1 MTFRTGEGLLLK
13 KILKTIFVLS
23 LLWITSGCS
32 RIIPIKTVDGYS
44 MTSKDEF
51 IPINQSDIVF
61 YSDFKKNIKDNSSSY
76 LWTTASIKK
85 KYSKGNQS
93 FYSIYDHNNQWLG
106 YVDGKDIDKFS
117 LKYSGHRGFAI
128 NLPENSIA
136 SINNAVKNG
145 FKAIEIDP
153 RVTKDGVPVLMH
165 DPEINRTTNGSGL
178 ISQIE
183 YKDIEN
189 LHLKLDNKITNEKV
203 PTLDEIMKI
212 AKANNLMVNIDCS
225 KMDWGK
231 KSNYDPVM
239 KVITDNNMI
248 NNCFFVL
255 TNASQKNTFNKAYPD
270 ARLSWLYYEEYSDD
284 KLILD
289 SYSKYKNVIFSV
301 PEKDVQ
307 KEQKV
312 IREFLNRGIQI
323 HVYSVENKDKIDALK
338 KYDVSY
344 VETNTVKP

>member
-23 LLWITSGCS
+23 LLLITSGCS

-51 IPINQSDIVF
+51 IPINQSDIAF
-61 YSDFKKNIKDNSSSY
+61 YSDFKKNLKDNSSSY

-106 YVDGKDIDKFS
+106 YVDGKDIGKFS

-136 SINNAVKNG
+136 SINSAVENG

-153 RVTKDGVPVLMH
+153 RVTKDGIPILMH
-165 DPEINRTTNGSGL
+165 DPTIDRTTTGKGKLSDMTYNQIKNLNLTYNGKVTE
-178 ISQIE
+178 Q
-183 YKDIEN
+183 
-189 LHLKLDNKITNEKV
+189 KI
-203 PTLDEIMKI
+203 PTLEEIVKI
-212 AKANNLMVNIDCS
+212 AKQNNLVINIDGS

-231 KSNYDPVM
+231 KENFQPVM
-239 KVITDNNMI
+239 NVLKKYNMVD
-248 NNCFFVL
+248 NCFFVV
-255 TNASQKNTFNKAYPD
+255 TNAAQQRAFNKAYPE

-312 IREFLNRGIQI
+312 IQEFLKRGIQI